1 MKKSPLNHCSSDM
14 MHSEAW
20 TSMRKRNVVSKSS
33 PANMIE
39 DKAHTHASKNNS
51 VGIVGESQI
60 WDGPLD
66 QEGRPHIP
74 GASNAGPRAMKLK
87 LAGVPYSDCSVPIS
101 TRAKR

>member
-20 TSMRKRNVVSKSS
+20 TSMRKRSSLSS

-39 DKAHTHASKNNS
+39 DKAHTHASKS
-51 VGIVGESQI
+51 KGEDIGIVGESQI

-66 QEGRPHIP
+66 QAGRLHGKGSSN
-74 GASNAGPRAMKLK
+74 GAYGMKLK
-87 LAGVPYSDCSVPIS
+87 LAAVPAEACCQPI
-101 TRAKR
+101 TQIAKG

>member
-20 TSMRKRNVVSKSS
+20 NSMRKRSKS
-33 PANMIE
+33 PLNMIE
-39 DKAHTHASKNNS
+39 DKAHTHASKTNS

-66 QEGRPHIP
+66 QEGRMHAP
-74 GASNAGPRAMKLK
+74 GRSSGSKGMKLK
-87 LAGVPYSDCSVPIS
+87 LADVPTEACCQPI
-101 TRAKR
+101 TQVAKG